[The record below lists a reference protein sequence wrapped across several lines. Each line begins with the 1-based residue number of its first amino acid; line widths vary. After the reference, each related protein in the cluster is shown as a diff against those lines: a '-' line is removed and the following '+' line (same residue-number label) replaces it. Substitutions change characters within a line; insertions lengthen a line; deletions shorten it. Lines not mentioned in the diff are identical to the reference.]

1 MSPATMDGFPRN
13 ATRSAPY
20 PIRMQIFS
28 SSGSRCA
35 HRLEGIHRIT
45 AKSGGDGVRKGPETM
60 KPTDSAMN
68 HPQTVNIAEGRRF
81 RTADAT
87 INKIKNKR
95 AQGEEMCANLKSPL
109 SPRWRRRRGEK
120 RKVASF
126 WLPGERAGEADCS
139 SPLTQISQE
148 ILMLNSAATVH
159 RSNGIPM
166 GHGREVQAL

>member
-45 AKSGGDGVRKGPETM
+45 AKSGGDGVGKVPEIVL
-60 KPTDSAMN
+60 S
-68 HPQTVNIAEGRRF
+68 
-81 RTADAT
+81 
-87 INKIKNKR
+87 
-95 AQGEEMCANLKSPL
+95 L
-109 SPRWRRRRGEK
+109 SPRCRRRRGENGK
-120 RKVASF
+120 ITSF
-126 WLPGERAGEADCS
+126 WRPGERAGEADCS

-148 ILMLNSAATVH
+148 ILLLIHSAATAH
-159 RSNGIPM
+159 RSNDIPM
-166 GHGREVQAL
+166 GHGREVKAPLIYFLCAMEKGEGG